1 METIPQDVAEA
12 VRVAADAARGYP
24 GTLGD
29 VRLRARR
36 RRTRRVA
43 LAAAVATVLATAGL
57 GAAVQGGAGPAPGG
71 GGTDGG
77 GEAHPETGDRG
88 LPEPRFPSHT
98 PR

>member
-57 GAAVQGGAGPAPGG
+57 GAAVQRAAGGAAPPGG
-71 GGTDGG
+71 RGR
-77 GEAHPETGDRG
+77 TGHRRG
-88 LPEPRFPSHT
+88 PS
-98 PR
+98 RRWRKGSS